1 MTLGR
6 FLSRPYSVLPS
17 LCPVSLSSRLVLVR
31 LVSGTA
37 SRPTGCF
44 LLSTAGPTAR
54 AVHRPACCRPE
65 DEESLWPLVLPQHSL
80 SPVSPPLAQ
89 LAGGQT
95 AQRGNHVLPHSNHLP
110 FSPPATSAGL
120 LDGPTK
126 LQLQLLAR
134 LPGSSL
140 WGKPSLYSMISR
152 LFQRK
157 AHTMGKALPF
167 ICPRC
172 CEQIFVRFVH

>member
-6 FLSRPYSVLPS
+6 SLSRLLSVLPS

-44 LLSTAGPTAR
+44 LLSSAGPTAR
-54 AVHRPACCRPE
+54 AVHRPACCRPQ

-80 SPVSPPLAQ
+80 SPVSPPLGQ

-120 LDGPTK
+120 LDKPAK
-126 LQLQLLAR
+126 LQLQLLAI
-134 LPGSSL
+134 LPGSFFVGETKL
-140 WGKPSLYSMISR
+140 VLYE
-152 LFQRK
+152 L
-157 AHTMGKALPF
+157 
-167 ICPRC
+167 
-172 CEQIFVRFVH
+172 